1 MLFVDEVTRLKHYH
15 GLRKAIHLTCFLI
28 FAALPFS
35 NFMRFDIPR
44 QRFYFAGHELWI
56 NEFAIIFFSLLFLM
70 FLISAAALFYGRIY
84 CGYLCPQMIFSE
96 WSTMIQSR
104 IDKLVTKKFI
114 SWPASRRKLASAV
127 AFYSV
132 LAVTSIVLAFI
143 FISYFVEPRDLLG
156 RLLSLDIHTA
166 GGIAGAVVT
175 LITFLDFTLVRQRF
189 CKVACPYGYLQG
201 MLSDRN
207 SLLVV
212 YDDPQHKCIECKKCI
227 RVCEMGIDI
236 RTSPYQIE
244 CIHCGEC
251 VDACTDIM
259 ARLKKDTLIRYQW
272 GESAPT
278 GRETWFQKLGFRDAK
293 RVVIMF
299 VLLFYAAG
307 LATALSMRHAVLV
320 QIRPERSQKLYTFGA
335 DGAVRNTFKVRLA
348 NRSAQPA
355 SVAISLEDL
364 PGARLSLGSVALA
377 ANEESERELDISWFP
392 PGAAEVTRFRI
403 IAFAEP
409 DKSREEFAMTFLA
422 PGKGKQ

>member
-1 MLFVDEVTRLKHYH
+1 MLFVDETTRLKHYH
-15 GLRKAIHLTCFLI
+15 GMRKAIHLVCFLI
-28 FAALPFS
+28 FVALPFS

-104 IDKLVTKKFI
+104 IDKFITKKFI
-114 SWPASRRKLASAV
+114 SWPAPRRKLVSALG
-127 AFYSV
+127 FYTV
-132 LAVTSIVLAFI
+132 LAATSVVLAFV

-156 RLLSLDIHTA
+156 RLLALDIHTA

-212 YDDPQHKCIECKKCI
+212 YDDPKQQCIECKKCI

-236 RTSPYQIE
+236 RKSPYQIE

-259 ARLKKDTLIRYQW
+259 ARLKNDTLIRYQW

-278 GRETWFQKLGFRDAK
+278 GKETWFHKLGFRDAK
-293 RVVIMF
+293 RVVILF

-307 LATALSMRHAVLV
+307 LATALSMRHNVLV
-320 QIRPERSQKLYTFGA
+320 QIRPERGQKLYQLGE
-335 DGAVRNTFKVRLA
+335 DGEVRNTFKVRMA
-348 NRSAQPA
+348 NRGSQAA
-355 SVAISLEDL
+355 TVALALQDL
-364 PGARLSLGSVALA
+364 PGARLSEASIPLA
-377 ANEESERELDISWFP
+377 PGEQVEREVEISWRP
-392 PGAAEVTRFRI
+392 SGPGEVNHFRI
-403 IAFAEP
+403 TAYSTP
-409 DKSREEFAMTFLA
+409 DKSREEIAMTFLS
-422 PGKGKQ
+422 PPKGKQ

>member
-1 MLFVDEVTRLKHYH
+1 MLFVDESTRLKHYH
-15 GLRKAIHLTCFLI
+15 GMRKAIHLACFLV
-28 FAALPFS
+28 FVALPFS

-104 IDKLVTKKFI
+104 IDKFITKKFI
-114 SWPASRRKLASAV
+114 SWPVPRRKLASAIG
-127 AFYSV
+127 FYGV
-132 LAVTSIVLAFI
+132 LAATSVVLAFV

-156 RLLSLDIHTA
+156 RLLSFDIHTA

-175 LITFLDFTLVRQRF
+175 VITFLDFTLVRQRF
-189 CKVACPYGYLQG
+189 CKTACPYGYLQG

-212 YDDPQHKCIECKKCI
+212 YNDPQHKCIECKKCI

-259 ARLKKDTLIRYQW
+259 ARLKKDTLIHYQW

-278 GRETWFQKLGFRDAK
+278 GKETWFQKLGFRDAK
-293 RVVIMF
+293 RVVILF

-307 LATALSMRHAVLV
+307 LATALSMRHNVLV
-320 QIRPERSQKLYTFGA
+320 QIRPERSQKLYQLGE
-335 DGAVRNTFKVRLA
+335 DGEVRNIFKVRVA
-348 NRSAQPA
+348 NRGSEPA
-355 SVAISLEDL
+355 TVALSLQDL
-364 PGARLSLGSVALA
+364 PGARLSANSIPLA
-377 ANEESERELDISWFP
+377 AGEQVDREVEISWRP
-392 PGAAEVTRFRI
+392 SGPGEVKHFRI
-403 IAFAEP
+403 TAFSTP
-409 DKSREEFAMTFLA
+409 DKSREEIDMTFLS
-422 PGKGKQ
+422 PPKGKQ